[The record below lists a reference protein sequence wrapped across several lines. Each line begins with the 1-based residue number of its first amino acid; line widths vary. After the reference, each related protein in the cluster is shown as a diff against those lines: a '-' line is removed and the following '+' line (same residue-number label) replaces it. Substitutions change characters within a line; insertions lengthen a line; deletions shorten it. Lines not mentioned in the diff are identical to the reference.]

1 MLKHYK
7 LNENHEIE
15 ECLMEEAWNLNKID
29 RIIGRTMIGDVKIS
43 TVFLTIDHQ
52 YGDGPPILFET
63 MIFGGEHDQ
72 WQDRYH
78 TYQEAIVGHLEAIDM
93 VRGFKK
99 DKYE

>member
-7 LNENHEIE
+7 LNENHGIE
-15 ECLMEEAWNLNKID
+15 ECSMEEAYNLNKID
-29 RIIGRTMIGDVKIS
+29 RVIGRTIIGDVKVS

-52 YGDGPPILFET
+52 FNDGPPVLFET

-72 WQDRYH
+72 WQDRYC
-78 TYQEAIVGHLEAIDM
+78 TYQEAIIGHLEAIDM